1 MTRCPSCDGL
11 LEDHD
16 TTVNGRGQEVRYCPD
31 TRPEPVTTKAEA
43 LRRIRVLRDGLK
55 GEPT

>member
-1 MTRCPSCDGL
+1 MKCPSCDQP

-16 TTVNGRGQEVRYCPD
+16 TMVNGRGQEVRYCPD
-31 TRPEPVTTKAEA
+31 TRPDAVTERVEA

-55 GEPT
+55 GETT